1 MNIAANTDPSW
12 FINLQQY
19 GSSTVSSV
27 SGVVYKPSL
36 WVNTTSTTNTAGTSW
51 PLVGN
56 NTHEIGGF
64 SNMVYN
70 ALKLCCEKGERPN
83 SITEATFCNAP
94 VIALSYSSAVLRR
107 RFILAESVIL
117 SSPVKETYTKLHG

>member
-1 MNIAANTDPSW
+1 MNTTSTNTEPAW
-12 FINLQQY
+12 FRDMQMY
-19 GSSTVSSV
+19 GSSTVASV
-27 SGVVYKPSL
+27 SSSGAVYKPSMR
-36 WVNTTSTTNTAGTSW
+36 VSTTNTAGTSW

-56 NTHEIGGF
+56 NTYEIGGF

-70 ALKLCCEKGERPN
+70 ALKLCCEKDERPD
-83 SITEATFCNAP
+83 SLTEAMFCNAP

-117 SSPVKETYTKLHG
+117 SSPLRETYTKLHG